1 MRPTVDGGARI
12 DWGLTSPDY
21 ASYRPGP
28 PEELYARLGAHGV
41 GLRGQ
46 RILDL
51 GTGTGVVARALAAR
65 GVIVAA
71 IDISPGQIETAR
83 RLAEQEN
90 LDVDFR
96 VAPAEEPPFA
106 EHQFDA
112 ASANQCFPYFDKART
127 IAALRRV
134 LTPGGRL
141 ITSHFSWLPK
151 MDPIA
156 AASEALI
163 LAFNPAWR
171 AAGFDGRVAPLPPWV
186 PNDIVL
192 EGFFLFEVD
201 VPFTR
206 EGWRGRV
213 RRHAASVHRCPP
225 SGSRRSIEHAAR
237 LAAIAPP
244 SFTIRHQ
251 VGARIFRFP

>member
-1 MRPTVDGGARI
+1 M
-12 DWGLTSPDY
+12 
-21 ASYRPGP
+21 
-28 PEELYARLGAHGV
+28 
-41 GLRGQ
+41 
-46 RILDL
+46 LDL

-112 ASANQCFPYFDKART
+112 ATANQCFPYFDKAQT

-163 LAFNPAWR
+163 LAFSPAWR

-192 EGFFLFEVD
+192 EGFFLFELD

-213 RRHAASVHRCPP
+213 RASRGIGASLSAERVAAFD
-225 SGSRRSIEHAAR
+225 IEHAAR

-251 VGARIFRFP
+251 VGAQISGFREVRFP